1 MTDLTYHITNPENHK
16 PTYSEYDNID
26 FKVSF
31 LGRSLVGGSVR
42 LIGDVLVTDN
52 LTLNPDGNPPANLNR
67 VMYDGFLGA
76 HTFIDTL
83 TTSFNNSGMIENI
96 RFYPRFCSAKAKAS
110 LAKEDLFNSMYVC
123 EGRTPSDQHADLILK
138 GYALDSASADID
150 PDRDNGL
157 TRRMDFAVK
166 LDNCLNNFVGDNI
179 LPYTKT
185 GDIILSM
192 TVPRSVSVLY
202 GGEDIGLTQTLQFS
216 NLRLVYSTV
225 ADDGKNNGK
234 HTMRVKTD
242 LKQTIASTNA
252 TIATKA
258 PIVADSMFLTFIK
271 QSDENVPLVNGMEN
285 QRLPLVARVEFAWND
300 SLSQQYRYEL
310 DNEEEILSNYI
321 KAINASMV
329 AENNAGLNVLASNDG
344 YGMGLS
350 FGSFVDLS
358 QSKISIRIE
367 SEVSNAVPFT
377 AYLFF
382 SGITTL

>member
-1 MTDLTYHITNPENHK
+1 MSDLTYHITNPENHK
-16 PTYSEYDNID
+16 PTYSEFDNVD

-31 LGRSLVGGSVR
+31 LGRALVGGSAR

-52 LTLNPDGNPPANLNR
+52 LTLNPDGEPPANLNR
-67 VMYDGFLGA
+67 VMYDGYLGA
-76 HTFIDTL
+76 HTFVDTL
-83 TTSFNNSGMIENI
+83 TTTFSNSGMVENI
-96 RFYPRFCSAKAKAS
+96 RFYPRYVSAKAKAS

-123 EGRTPSDQHADLILK
+123 EGRTPSDQHADLMLK
-138 GYALDSASADID
+138 GYALDSASATID
-150 PDRDNGL
+150 PNTDDGL
-157 TRRMDFAVK
+157 TRKMDFAVK

-185 GDIILSM
+185 GDIIVSM

-202 GGEDIGLTQTLQFS
+202 GGADIGITQSLQFS

-225 ADDGKNNGK
+225 ADDGKHNAK

-258 PIVADSMFLTFIK
+258 PIVADSMFVTFIK
-271 QSDENVPLVNGMEN
+271 QADENVALVNGMEN
-285 QRLPLVARVEFAWND
+285 QRLPLVQRVEFAWND

-310 DNEEEILSNYI
+310 DNEEEILGNYI
-321 KAINASMV
+321 KAINASMI
-329 AENNAGLNVLASNDG
+329 AENNAGLNVLASNDS

-367 SEVSNAVPFT
+367 SAVSNAVPFT

>member
-1 MTDLTYHITNPENHK
+1 MSDILYHCTNPENHK
-16 PTYSEYDNID
+16 PTYTEYDNVD
-26 FKVSF
+26 FKLSM

-42 LIGDVLVTDN
+42 LIGDVLVTAN
-52 LTLNPDGNPPANLNR
+52 LTLNPDGEPPADLNR

-83 TTSFNNSGMIENI
+83 TTSFNNSGMVENI
-96 RFYPRFCSAKAKAS
+96 RFYPRYVSAKAKAS

-138 GYALDSASADID
+138 GYALDSSSATID
-150 PDRDNGL
+150 PDTVTGL
-157 TRRMDFAVK
+157 TRKMDFAVK

-179 LPYTKT
+179 LPYSKT
-185 GDIILSM
+185 GDIIVSM

-202 GGEDIGLTQTLQFS
+202 GDSDIGIDKVLQFS

-225 ADDGKNNGK
+225 ADDGKHNAK
-234 HTMRVKTD
+234 HTMRIKTD

-271 QSDENVPLVNGMEN
+271 QADENVALVNGMEN
-285 QRLPLVARVEFAWND
+285 QRLPLVQRVEYAWND

-310 DNEEEILSNYI
+310 DNSEEILGNYI

-329 AENNAGLNVLASNDG
+329 AENNASLNVLASNDG

-367 SEVSNAVPFT
+367 SAVSNQVPFT

>member
-1 MTDLTYHITNPENHK
+1 M
-16 PTYSEYDNID
+16 
-26 FKVSF
+26 

-42 LIGDVLVTDN
+42 LIGDVLVTAN
-52 LTLNPDGNPPANLNR
+52 LTLNPDGEPPADLNR

-83 TTSFNNSGMIENI
+83 TTSFNNSGMVENI
-96 RFYPRFCSAKAKAS
+96 RFYPRYVSAKAKAS

-138 GYALDSASADID
+138 GYALDSSSATID
-150 PDRDNGL
+150 PDTVTGL
-157 TRRMDFAVK
+157 TRKMDFAVK

-179 LPYTKT
+179 LPYSKT
-185 GDIILSM
+185 GDIIVSM

-202 GGEDIGLTQTLQFS
+202 GDSDIGIDKVLQFS

-225 ADDGKNNGK
+225 ADDGKHNAK
-234 HTMRVKTD
+234 HTMRIKTD

-271 QSDENVPLVNGMEN
+271 QADENVALVNGMEN
-285 QRLPLVARVEFAWND
+285 QRLPLVQRVEYAWND

-310 DNEEEILSNYI
+310 DNSEEILGNYI

-329 AENNAGLNVLASNDG
+329 AENNASLNVLASNDG

-367 SEVSNAVPFT
+367 SAVSNQVPFT

>member
-1 MTDLTYHITNPENHK
+1 MSDILYHCTNPENHK
-16 PTYSEYDNID
+16 SIYSEFDNVD
-26 FKVSF
+26 FKLSM

-42 LIGDVLVTDN
+42 LIGDVLVTAN
-52 LTLNPDGNPPANLNR
+52 LNLNPDGEPPADLNR

-83 TTSFNNSGMIENI
+83 TTSFNNSGMVENI
-96 RFYPRFCSAKAKAS
+96 RFYPRYVSAKAKAS

-138 GYALDSASADID
+138 GYALDSSSATID
-150 PDRDNGL
+150 PDTVTGL
-157 TRRMDFAVK
+157 SRKMDFAVK

-179 LPYTKT
+179 LPYSKT
-185 GDIILSM
+185 GDIIVSM

-202 GGEDIGLTQTLQFS
+202 GDSDIGIDKLLQFS

-225 ADDGKNNGK
+225 ADDGKHNAK
-234 HTMRVKTD
+234 HTMRIKTD

-258 PIVADSMFLTFIK
+258 PIIADSMFLTFIK
-271 QSDENVPLVNGMEN
+271 QADENVALVNGMEN
-285 QRLPLVARVEFAWND
+285 QRLPLVARVEYAWND

-310 DNEEEILSNYI
+310 DNEEEILGNYI
-321 KAINASMV
+321 KAINASMI
-329 AENNAGLNVLASNDG
+329 AENNAGLNVLASNDS
-344 YGMGLS
+344 YGMGLA

-358 QSKISIRIE
+358 QTKISIRIE
-367 SEVSNAVPFT
+367 SAVSNQVPYT
-377 AYLFF
+377 AFMFF